1 MGESVDKQPF
11 DFVSYMGRVVAEN
24 RLAQKEG
31 FAVTTCSGIEHLEGM
46 LDMYQTRANFVCTS
60 DVCQESLFTASGGW
74 FKRRVFTVF
83 VLARYAYGDG
93 ADYAAKMGLCRELF
107 RQMCARFI
115 RDSEELQTQLLYLN
129 TGDIRSNE
137 LGGMFL
143 NGCTGLYFM
152 LSMDEP
158 TDLVYNAEEWL

>member
-1 MGESVDKQPF
+1 MDEREDKQPF

-24 RLAQKEG
+24 RLAQKEN

-46 LDMYQTRANFVCTS
+46 LDMYQTGANFVCTS
-60 DVCQESLFTASGGW
+60 DVCQESLFTSSGGW

-107 RQMCARFI
+107 RQMCAR
-115 RDSEELQTQLLYLN
+115 LLYLN